1 MLLVLTHSE
10 DVTTDLVLDRL
21 KDLEVFRFNID
32 LWRSYEWRIGPQSFL
47 LRDPTGRE
55 CVEERVSAVYL
66 RKLFFNPPRVDV
78 PSGGSLENWRRGEIE
93 EVWTGIRDLAWQA
106 GKLAL
111 VHPSP
116 AGRWNKMRQMR
127 VAAAYFRVP
136 EWSVFRGG
144 GAPLEAPVV
153 AKNFTQNPLGNG
165 GLMTVQPVDPSHLSA
180 DFPWFLQRQ
189 VAEATH
195 DVTIA
200 WVDGG
205 IFAYELSRD
214 GFDGTDCRIPS
225 VSHNRPWLPFKLST
239 DEHRAV
245 SAFMGA
251 TGYSFGRLDFL
262 RDNRGLLFLELNPN
276 GQFAWLDPHG
286 DNGLLDAVAEAVRKV
301 HISNR
306 PGIPAGAGGA

>member
-1 MLLVLTHSE
+1 M
-10 DVTTDLVLDRL
+10 
-21 KDLEVFRFNID
+21 
-32 LWRSYEWRIGPQSFL
+32 
-47 LRDPTGRE
+47 PTPL
-55 CVEERVSAVYL
+55 SSWIAV
-66 RKLFFNPPRVDV
+66 
-78 PSGGSLENWRRGEIE
+78 GSSSTRR
-93 EVWTGIRDLAWQA
+93 
-106 GKLAL
+106 
-111 VHPSP
+111 
-116 AGRWNKMRQMR
+116 
-127 VAAAYFRVP
+127 
-136 EWSVFRGG
+136 
-144 GAPLEAPVV
+144 PLSR
-153 AKNFTQNPLGNG
+153 N
-165 GLMTVQPVDPSHLSA
+165 DS
-180 DFPWFLQRQ
+180 
-189 VAEATH
+189 VAERTAAVV
-195 DVTIA
+195 VTAVSQALAMLVAIGIA

-239 DEHRAV
+239 DEHRAI
-245 SAFMGA
+245 SAFMEA